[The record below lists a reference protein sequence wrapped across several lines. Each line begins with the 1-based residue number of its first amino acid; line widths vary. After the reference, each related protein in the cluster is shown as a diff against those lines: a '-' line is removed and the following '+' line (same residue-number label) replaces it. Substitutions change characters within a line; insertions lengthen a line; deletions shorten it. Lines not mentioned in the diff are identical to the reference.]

1 MFQLM
6 PRFRPEIAA
15 LRPYRVGRQLEDVA
29 RAHGLDP
36 GDIVKLT
43 ANEGPDPPFPGVV
56 EAAAR
61 EMERS
66 NRYPDNDCWELGHLL
81 ADQLGVEFD
90 NLMFGAG
97 GVALLAEIA
106 TATGGPGTNIVYGWP
121 SFVMYRFVSIWAGS
135 RPVEVPLDE
144 AHELDLDGMRAAV
157 DDETSVVFVCNPNNP
172 TGTIK
177 SAEAMAAFID
187 DVPERVLVVVDE
199 AYHEF
204 VTDSRHQTAVP
215 IAAERANVVVI
226 RTFSKIY
233 GLAGL
238 RIGYGVGRPDTLTEL
253 RKVQAPL
260 TVNRIAQ
267 VAALTSLTQSAE
279 LERRQSKNEA
289 RRHHIVGA
297 LSERGLQTTESHTNF
312 VYFELGEAADR
323 VVDQM
328 TARGVLIRPMGEG
341 WVRATIG
348 DNEDN
353 RRFLE
358 ALDAARAAS

>member
-1 MFQLM
+1 MFGSM

-43 ANEGPDPPFPGVV
+43 ANEGPEPPFPGVI
-56 EAAAR
+56 ETAAQEIA
-61 EMERS
+61 RS
-66 NRYPDNDCWELGHLL
+66 NRYPDNDCWELGHAL
-81 ADQLGVEFD
+81 ADRLGVDFT

-106 TATGGPGTNIVYGWP
+106 TATGGPGTNIVYPWP

-135 RPVEVPLDE
+135 DTIEVPLDE
-144 AHELDLDGMRAAV
+144 NHELDLDAMRAAI
-157 DDETSVVFVCNPNNP
+157 DEGTRVVFVCNPNNP

-177 SAEAMAAFID
+177 PAEEVEAFID
-187 DVPERVLVVVDE
+187 DVPDGVLVVVDE

-204 VTDSRHQTAVP
+204 VTDPRYRTAVP
-215 IAAERANVVVI
+215 LAAERTNVMVI

-238 RIGYGVGRPDTLTEL
+238 RVGYGVGHPDTLTEV
-253 RKVQAPL
+253 RKAQAPL

-267 VAALTSLTQSAE
+267 VAALTSLSRPEE
-279 LERRQSKNEA
+279 LERRQAENAA
-289 RRHHIVGA
+289 RRHHVMGA
-297 LSERGLQTTESHTNF
+297 LAERGLETTESHTNF
-312 VYFELGEAADR
+312 VFFELGDATDR
-323 VVDQM
+323 VVEEM
-328 TARGVLIRPMGEG
+328 TAQGVLIRPMGAG
-341 WVRATIG
+341 WVRATVG
-348 DNEDN
+348 SDEDN

-358 ALDAARAAS
+358 ALDLVLRR